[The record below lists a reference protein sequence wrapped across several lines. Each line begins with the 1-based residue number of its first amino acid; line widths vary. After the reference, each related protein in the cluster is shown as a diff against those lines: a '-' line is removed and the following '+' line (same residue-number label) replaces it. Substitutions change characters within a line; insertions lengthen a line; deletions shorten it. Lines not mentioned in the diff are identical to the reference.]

1 MLKGDKRACDMCG
14 AAILK
19 DQVYSRSTIPP
30 EKAAVARGLLKG
42 HSFTEDPD
50 GSIALDYCLNCE
62 LPTSLE
68 FE

>member
-1 MLKGDKRACDMCG
+1 MLKGDERTCDICG

-19 DQVYSRSTIPP
+19 DQIYNRSTIPP
-30 EKAAVARGLLKG
+30 EKAPVARGFLKG

-50 GSIALDYCLNCE
+50 GSIAIDNCLNCK
-62 LPTSLE
+62 LPASLE